1 MKKIVVVGG
10 GAGGLELVTRLSK
23 TLGKRKLAEVILV
36 DRSRTHV
43 WKPLLHEVAAGV
55 INKAS
60 DGVDYRMHAA
70 QHQYQFQLGN
80 MSYIDRDNQSIYLD
94 PLYDEDGL
102 EILPE
107 RTVEYDYLV
116 MAIGSITNDFGTLG
130 VSEHCYCLDSLI

>member
-23 TLGKRKLAEVILV
+23 TLGKRKLAEIILV

-70 QHQYQFQLGN
+70 QHHYQFQRKKVHLLPRQRSLQRLLCPYARG
-80 MSYIDRDNQSIYLD
+80 QL
-94 PLYDEDGL
+94 
-102 EILPE
+102 ILP
-107 RTVEYDYLV
+107 
-116 MAIGSITNDFGTLG
+116 
-130 VSEHCYCLDSLI
+130 SEEGRAEN